1 MGDVAM
7 TPTETLTHLRSKL
20 EPKDQIRLTTY
31 IEYVKE
37 GAADSVV
44 DGLRRELEDAIDD
57 VMFHAA
63 TGRRKAFDAMAT
75 DKGDVDG

>member
-1 MGDVAM
+1 M
-7 TPTETLTHLRSKL
+7 TPTETLTHLQSKL
-20 EPKDQIRLTTY
+20 EPKDQMRLTTY

-37 GAADSVV
+37 TVADSVV

-63 TGRRKAFDAMAT
+63 TGRRKAFDAMAKDQGEPCEKT
-75 DKGDVDG
+75 TS

>member
-1 MGDVAM
+1 M

-37 GAADSVV
+37 GAAQSVM
-44 DGLRRELEDAIDD
+44 DGISNDLEEAINDIG
-57 VMFHAA
+57 FHAA
-63 TGRRKAFDAMAT
+63 TGRRKAFDAMAK
-75 DKGDVDG
+75 DKGDADG